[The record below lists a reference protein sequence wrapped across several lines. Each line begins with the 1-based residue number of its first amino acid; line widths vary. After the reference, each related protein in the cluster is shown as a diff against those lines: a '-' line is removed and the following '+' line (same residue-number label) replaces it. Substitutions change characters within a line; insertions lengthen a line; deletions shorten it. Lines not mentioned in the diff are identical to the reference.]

1 MPIAACPYNRRF
13 TLSGAPGARSGLT
26 MNDFLHKLPDFIG
39 HHVALSA
46 LFVILLLA
54 LIVMQISTLF
64 SKVRELTPAGLTA
77 LINRENPL
85 LIDLSSIADFE
96 KMHVPGA
103 RQVAMSQFDPE
114 KKDLAKA
121 KELPVVVMDKD
132 GRGNSVKAAQRLVKA
147 GFVKVHT
154 LGGGVLAW
162 HAAQLPVAKGN
173 K

>member
-1 MPIAACPYNRRF
+1 
-13 TLSGAPGARSGLT
+13 
-26 MNDFLHKLPDFIG
+26 MNDFLHKLPEFIG

-54 LIVMQISTLF
+54 LIVMQVSALF
-64 SKVRELTPAGLTA
+64 SKVRELSPAGLTA

-85 LIDLSSIADFE
+85 LIDLSSLADFE

>member
-1 MPIAACPYNRRF
+1 
-13 TLSGAPGARSGLT
+13 
-26 MNDFLHKLPDFIG
+26 MNDILHKLPEFIG
-39 HHVALSA
+39 NHVALVA
-46 LFVILLLA
+46 LFAILLVA
-54 LIVMQISTLF
+54 LIVTQILELF
-64 SKVRELTPAGLTA
+64 SKTKELTPAGLTL
-77 LINRENPL
+77 LINRETPL

-103 RQVAMSQFDPE
+103 KHVVMSQFDPE
-114 KKDLAKA
+114 NKDLAKA

-132 GRGNSVKAAQRLVKA
+132 GRGNSIKAAQRLVKA

>member
-1 MPIAACPYNRRF
+1 
-13 TLSGAPGARSGLT
+13 
-26 MNDFLHKLPDFIG
+26 MNDFLHELPQFIG
-39 HHVALSA
+39 NHVALSA
-46 LFVILLLA
+46 LFVILLVA
-54 LIVMQISTLF
+54 LIVIQAQILF
-64 SKVRELTPAGLTA
+64 SKIKELSPAGLTA
-77 LINRENPL
+77 LINRDNPL
-85 LIDLSSIADFE
+85 LIDLSALADFE

-103 RQVAMSQFDPE
+103 KHVAMSQFDPE
-114 KKDLAKA
+114 KKELAQA
-121 KELPVVVMDKD
+121 KSLPVVVMDKD